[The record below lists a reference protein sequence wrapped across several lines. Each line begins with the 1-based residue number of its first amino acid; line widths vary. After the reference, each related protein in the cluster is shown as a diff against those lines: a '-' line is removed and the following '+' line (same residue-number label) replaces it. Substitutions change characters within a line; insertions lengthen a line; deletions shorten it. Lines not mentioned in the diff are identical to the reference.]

1 MTPFEK
7 IRAIAFDVD
16 GVMTDGGLI
25 CFDDGNFI
33 RVFDAKD
40 SMALRVASLQGIKLA
55 VITGGVSPSLVQR
68 FKKCG
73 VPLED
78 IYLHSRDKMR
88 DFRRFCE
95 RHSLSPDE
103 VLYAGD
109 DLPDIPVVKAAGI
122 GAAPCD
128 AVPEILACADFVS
141 SRPGGK
147 GCIREI
153 CELVLKS
160 RGKWELDI
168 AGYEKMY

>member
-88 DFRRFCE
+88 DFRLFCE

-128 AVPEILACADFVS
+128 AVPEVLACADFVS

-160 RGKWELDI
+160 QGKWELDI